1 MEVIPA
7 IDLKGGKCVRLYQGD
22 YRQETVFS
30 DDPLGMAL
38 HWSSSGAS
46 RLHLVDLDGAAK
58 GEPRHW
64 LVIAEIAKAINIPVQ
79 VGGGIRRMETIER
92 LLGSGVDRV
101 ILGTAA
107 IEDPE
112 LIKEVCHRFGEAIV
126 VGVDARDGYVATH
139 GWKRKTRFT
148 AIELIQ
154 GMTSLGAKRFIYTDI
169 SRDGTL
175 SQPNFEV
182 IAELISTTKLPIIA
196 SGGIAS
202 ISHLV
207 RLKQLGAEGAI
218 IGRALYTGDIRL
230 EEALAALR

>member
-1 MEVIPA
+1 VEIIPA

-30 DDPLGMAL
+30 EDPVGLAL
-38 HWSSSGAS
+38 YWSSSGAP

-58 GEPRHW
+58 GQPCHTP
-64 LVIAEIAKAINIPVQ
+64 VISEIVKAISIPVQ
-79 VGGGIRRMETIER
+79 VGGGIRRRETIEA
-92 LLGSGVDRV
+92 LLGGGVDRV

-107 IEDPE
+107 AEEPE
-112 LIKEVCHRFGEAIV
+112 LMKEACHRFGEAIV

-139 GWKRKTRFT
+139 GWKKKTRFT
-148 AIELIQ
+148 AIKLIQ
-154 GMTSLGAKRFIYTDI
+154 EMMSLGAKRFIYTDI

-175 SQPNFEV
+175 SQPNFEA
-182 IAELISTTKLPIIA
+182 IEELISTTKLPIIA
-196 SGGIAS
+196 SGGITS

-207 RLKQLGAEGAI
+207 RLKQLGVEGAI
-218 IGRALYTGDIRL
+218 VGRALYTGDIRL

>member
-46 RLHLVDLDGAAK
+46 RLHLIDLDGAAK

-112 LIKEVCHRFGEAIV
+112 LIKEACHRFGEAIV